1 MHHRLPKRMEK
12 MRARCMGKKPVAGG
26 SHVYTNTNHGFIKAD
41 FPTKESRRYLDN
53 LAHRCEPTP
62 APTLHPPSHPHTLMS
77 PPFSILVFNE
87 LKIPI
92 MINNDDDDDDGCN
105 NDACLNHSMQRRF
118 TRAQGFRGFQSGMI
132 SPRRRTAVHY
142 RGPGSGENRG
152 RNRDLTL
159 PTDYFCQPGIREGSN
174 GGGLGSKFSPGCFS
188 PATDYLEVGLKQSSE
203 RRKKFASGLD
213 LLCTSQ
219 KEESPRE
226 RGWCK
231 AAITGGS
238 GAAPRICF
246 A

>member
-1 MHHRLPKRMEK
+1 
-12 MRARCMGKKPVAGG
+12 
-26 SHVYTNTNHGFIKAD
+26 
-41 FPTKESRRYLDN
+41 
-53 LAHRCEPTP
+53 
-62 APTLHPPSHPHTLMS
+62 
-77 PPFSILVFNE
+77 
-87 LKIPI
+87 
-92 MINNDDDDDDGCN
+92 MIC
-105 NDACLNHSMQRRF
+105 
-118 TRAQGFRGFQSGMI
+118 
-132 SPRRRTAVHY
+132 PRRRTAVHY

-238 GAAPRICF
+238 GAALLRLGQGFSHRRAAGCAGAVSPLRDTALPKGFGEEDRSTAFCSYP
-246 A
+246 ALEAV